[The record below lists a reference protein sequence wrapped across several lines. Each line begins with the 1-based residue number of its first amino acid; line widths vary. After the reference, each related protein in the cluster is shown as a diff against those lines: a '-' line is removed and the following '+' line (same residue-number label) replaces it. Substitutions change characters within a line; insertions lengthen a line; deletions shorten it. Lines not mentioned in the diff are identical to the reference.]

1 MGAAIGTRWLM
12 IAAALWTGA
21 LGVGALFLPQE
32 LLAHGRVEART
43 MPVLV
48 VQAAGSLY
56 LGFAMLDWMARGN
69 PIGGIY
75 SRPVAVAN
83 FTHFAVGAI
92 ILVKLV
98 AKGSAV
104 PMLMVFAMVYFL
116 FALSFGKILLAHPAQ
131 GDSHRMAEGSTTSPH
146 ESPSRPSS

>member
-1 MGAAIGTRWLM
+1 MGTRWLM

-21 LGVGALFLPQE
+21 LGVGALFFPQE

-43 MPVLV
+43 MAVLV

-69 PIGGIY
+69 LIGGIY

-83 FTHFAVGAI
+83 FTHFAIGAM

-98 AKGSAV
+98 AKGSAA
-104 PMLMVFAMVYFL
+104 PMLMVFAAAYLL
-116 FALSFGKILLAHPAQ
+116 FALTFAKVLFTHPAPKDPA
-131 GDSHRMAEGSTTSPH
+131 GR
-146 ESPSRPSS
+146 